1 MEKRLVLEFPSV
13 ERKEDILEYKKEFL
27 ENEEILHGTAGL
39 QNEESYEVWYQAVV
53 DNGSEDT
60 VREGLVPSTT
70 YLGVEKETGKI
81 VGFIDI
87 RHRLNEYLLQYGGHI
102 GYSVRKSERRKGYA
116 AEMLK
121 LALEECR
128 KMKIDKVLVT
138 CDRGNIGSEKTIL
151 KNGGVFENEVP
162 EEGHFTRRFWITL

>member
-87 RHRLNEYLLQYGGHI
+87 RHRLNEYLL
-102 GYSVRKSERRKGYA
+102 SMA
-116 AEMLK
+116 
-121 LALEECR
+121 
-128 KMKIDKVLVT
+128 DT
-138 CDRGNIGSEKTIL
+138 
-151 KNGGVFENEVP
+151 
-162 EEGHFTRRFWITL
+162 